1 MTNKILFSNNYVGL
15 VTVGIYYTTT
25 DPEFS
30 YYQTS
35 SDIEVG
41 ILTASQLNVTG
52 NLTVDG
58 SPVTGA
64 ISIKENGS
72 VVSAA
77 VTTLDFYPGI
87 SVSVNAG
94 IASIVGVGTT
104 TVPLAGA
111 AGENSQVQ
119 YNNNGIIGGATNLTY
134 DDLNNR
140 VGIGTV
146 TPKHKLDVEGDIEFT
161 AVNSST
167 PTGAKDVTFEYVN
180 DTTLRIKMRGTDGVV
195 RSTTLTLS

>member
-1 MTNKILFSNNYVGL
+1 MTNKILFSNDYVGL

-52 NLTVDG
+52 GLTVDG

-72 VVSAA
+72 LVSAD
-77 VTTLDFYPGI
+77 VTVLDFYPGI
-87 SVSVNAG
+87 SVSVNSG

-140 VGIGTV
+140 VGVGTV

>member
-52 NLTVDG
+52 DLTVDG

-64 ISIKENGS
+64 ISIKESGS
-72 VVSAA
+72 LVSAA
-77 VTTLDFYPGI
+77 VTALDFYPGI
-87 SVSVNAG
+87 SVSVNSG